1 VTYPP
6 ATYALRQIP
15 KVEGALIALDP
26 HTGRVLAMSG
36 GYSFARSQFNRVT
49 QAMRQPGSSFKPI
62 LYLAALDEGYTP
74 SSLILDAPFVIEQGP
89 GLPKWRPENYTS
101 EFYGPSTMRLGIEK
115 SRNLM
120 TVRLAQALGMDKVA
134 EYANRLGVAKNMP
147 KLLASSLGSIEATPM
162 AMTAAYA
169 VFVNGGKRIN
179 PTLIDRIQ
187 DRDGRTVFRHDNRAC
202 NGCSGIIWANTLPP
216 NPPDNR
222 ERLTSSASAYQMVSM
237 LQGVVERGTATSVHA
252 VGKPLA
258 GKTGTSN
265 DFKDAWFIGFSP
277 DLAVGVFV
285 GFDGPQS
292 LGKKETGGA
301 VAAPIF
307 RDFMKDALAGVEAKP
322 FRVPPDIRLV
332 RVNLRSGKP
341 AKPGEKD
348 VIWEAFKPDNVPGEG
363 ARVIEGLGASDDL
376 DSTPSEAGGTS
387 SAIPGSGGL
396 Y

>member
-1 VTYPP
+1 
-6 ATYALRQIP
+6 
-15 KVEGALIALDP
+15 
-26 HTGRVLAMSG
+26 
-36 GYSFARSQFNRVT
+36 
-49 QAMRQPGSSFKPI
+49 
-62 LYLAALDEGYTP
+62 
-74 SSLILDAPFVIEQGP
+74 
-89 GLPKWRPENYTS
+89 
-101 EFYGPSTMRLGIEK
+101 
-115 SRNLM
+115 
-120 TVRLAQALGMDKVA
+120 
-134 EYANRLGVAKNMP
+134 
-147 KLLASSLGSIEATPM
+147 
-162 AMTAAYA
+162 
-169 VFVNGGKRIN
+169 
-179 PTLIDRIQ
+179 
-187 DRDGRTVFRHDNRAC
+187 
-202 NGCSGIIWANTLPP
+202 
-216 NPPDNR
+216 
-222 ERLTSSASAYQMVSM
+222 MVSM

>member
-1 VTYPP
+1 
-6 ATYALRQIP
+6 
-15 KVEGALIALDP
+15 
-26 HTGRVLAMSG
+26 MSG
-36 GYSFARSQFNRVT
+36 GYSFARSQFNRAT
-49 QAMRQPGSSFKPI
+49 QAMRQPGSSFKPVI
-62 LYLAALDEGYTP
+62 YLAALDEGYTP

-120 TVRLAQALGMDKVA
+120 TVRLAQALGMEKVV
-134 EYANRLGVAKNMP
+134 EYADRLGVTKNMP

-169 VFVNGGKRIN
+169 VFVNGGKKIN

-187 DRDGRTVFRHDNRAC
+187 GRDGRTVFRNDNRQC
-202 NGCSGIIWANTLPP
+202 NGCSGLLWANNPMPT
-216 NPPDNR
+216 PPDNR
-222 ERLTSSASAYQMVSM
+222 ERLTSPASAYQMVSM
-237 LQGVVERGTATSVHA
+237 LQGVVERGTATSVAA

-301 VAAPIF
+301 VAAPVF
-307 RDFMKDALAGVEAKP
+307 RDFMKEALKDAEAKP

-341 AKPGEKD
+341 AKPGEKEI
-348 VIWEAFKPDNVPGEG
+348 IWEAFKPDNLPGEG
-363 ARVIEGLGASDDL
+363 SRVIEGQGDSDDH
-376 DSTPSEAGGTS
+376 DQTATETGGS
-387 SAIPGSGGL
+387 SSGVPGSGGL